1 MIRSIGLYEGD
12 AATTPSHDLA
22 PKDKRYD
29 PVVGAGLAA
38 LSRAVR
44 TCALIEPRTAAII
57 GVTDR
62 GCLAH
67 VAKVTAG
74 IAEQKPRQ
82 AFFARAGAQT
92 IATYGAMA
100 LDCHGPALT
109 LSGSA
114 ATVRTAWQVVSQFMA
129 TGVAREVVLL
139 GADRVGD
146 WLIAA
151 ALLLHAPAGAAVDAL
166 APGFSEPG
174 PDDSPSPVARL
185 HAFASALANTADTHR

>member
-1 MIRSIGLYEGD
+1 MIRSIGLYDGD
-12 AATTPSHDLA
+12 IAATPSHNLA

-38 LSRAVR
+38 LARAIEM
-44 TCALIEPRTAAII
+44 CALTDASNTAII

-62 GCLAH
+62 GCSAH

-74 IAEQKPRQ
+74 IVEKKPRQ

-92 IATYGAMA
+92 IATYAAMA

-114 ATVRTAWQVVSQFMA
+114 AMALTAWKIALQFMS
-129 TGVAREVVLL
+129 TGVAKEVILL
-139 GADRVGD
+139 GADRLGD
-146 WLIAA
+146 RLVAA
-151 ALLLHAPAGAAVDAL
+151 ALLLSSTTKDAANPVFQLRNVPAPH
-166 APGFSEPG
+166 EM
-174 PDDSPSPVARL
+174 PSPVAYL
-185 HAFASALANTADTHR
+185 HTVASALAKASG